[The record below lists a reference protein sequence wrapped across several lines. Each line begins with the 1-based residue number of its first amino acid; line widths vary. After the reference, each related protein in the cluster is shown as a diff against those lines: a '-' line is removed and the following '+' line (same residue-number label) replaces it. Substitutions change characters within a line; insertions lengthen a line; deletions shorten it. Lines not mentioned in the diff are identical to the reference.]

1 MVEARTIAG
10 PCRSAGQRRRWCPRI
25 SASTLTTYFTSVL
38 SRKNLDIAITFQSC
52 KLRWASIWQIYLGAG
67 DNVHLTWALDG
78 FERTSFEKWRYV
90 LQKASGRSHL
100 QRPSDL
106 KAGAGDSISVCA
118 PGWIN
123 AAIIL
128 LGGAT
133 SWINLASSHVVSPNP
148 LDFPQYSI
156 GADSSNFLSFEEWMR
171 TRVRIE
177 KGCPANFKLKPKI
190 LWLFFFKMT
199 SIYFFEEVKYKKQI

>member
-1 MVEARTIAG
+1 MLGFHVFF
-10 PCRSAGQRRRWCPRI
+10 
-25 SASTLTTYFTSVL
+25 TTRV
-38 SRKNLDIAITFQSC
+38 KNCSQEESE
-52 KLRWASIWQIYLGAG
+52 KLRYENLVLLITNGAS
-67 DNVHLTWALDG
+67 HP
-78 FERTSFEKWRYV
+78 
-90 LQKASGRSHL
+90 

-156 GADSSNFLSFEEWMR
+156 GADSSNFLLFE
-171 TRVRIE
+171 
-177 KGCPANFKLKPKI
+177 
-190 LWLFFFKMT
+190 
-199 SIYFFEEVKYKKQI
+199 